1 MFFNNKNLV
10 LSILFLTILF
20 VFPGCNE
27 SDGEMAN
34 VPPTEGENMFTPIT
48 SFIVAPPDPVLGSDS
63 RYHMVYEL
71 QISNITTLTWTINS
85 IDILDANSNE
95 IYASFSGEEVTDI
108 IQTIGKRQPINSLEG
123 EQSGIVFLTFSVES
137 AEDIPANLT
146 HRFNITVPGGIPAG
160 FANFAGIPPD
170 AEQYAQFTG
179 QTGVTPPDAILLS
192 PPLSGDGWVA
202 ADGCCTAVRHVRGYN
217 AVNGKIFFAQ
227 RFAIDWEKL
236 NDEKRI
242 FVGDPLDVNSYFCYG
257 EDVLAVS
264 NATVVT
270 VVNEFEDQV
279 PGQLPQ
285 GITLAEVDGNHVVLD
300 LGGGRFAFYAHLIK
314 DSITVE
320 VGEQVVSGQVLGKVG
335 NTGNTL
341 APHLHFHVMDSPAS
355 LGSNGLPY
363 IYDSYE
369 LIEMSASTEA
379 FDLAEATGIPL
390 ETVPVD
396 NPGPQT
402 ENLML
407 DQSIV
412 NFE

>member
-1 MFFNNKNLV
+1 MKYKKMNYL
-10 LSILFLTILF
+10 LTIMIFSFLF
-20 VFPGCNE
+20 AIPGCNE
-27 SDGEMAN
+27 SDGEMTN
-34 VPPTEGENMFTPIT
+34 VPPAEGENMFTPIT
-48 SFIVAPPDPVLGSDS
+48 SFVIASPDPVLGSDG

-85 IDILDANSNE
+85 IEIIDVNSNE
-95 IYASFSGEEVTDI
+95 EYAVFSGEEVTNI
-108 IQTIGKRQPINSLEG
+108 IQTIGTRQPINTLEG
-123 EQSGIVFLTFSVES
+123 EQSGIVFLTFSVET

-146 HRFNITVPGGIPAG
+146 HKFNITVPGGIPAG

-170 AEQYAQFTG
+170 TEEYAQFTG
-179 QTGVTPPDAILLS
+179 QTGVNPPDAILLGA
-192 PPLSGDGWVA
+192 PLRGDGWIA
-202 ADGCCTAVRHVRGYN
+202 ADGCCTAVRHIRGYN
-217 AVNGKIFFAQ
+217 AINGQIYFAQ
-227 RFAIDWEKL
+227 RFAIDWEKI
-236 NDEKRI
+236 NEDKRI
-242 FVGDPLDVNSYFCYG
+242 FVGDPQDVNSYFCYG

-264 NATVVT
+264 DATVVT

-279 PGQLPQ
+279 PGELPQ

-320 VGEQVVSGQVLGKVG
+320 VGEQVTRGQVLGQVG
-335 NTGNTL
+335 NTGNSL
-341 APHLHFHVMDSPAS
+341 APHLHFHVMASPAS

-363 IYDSYE
+363 MYDKYE

-396 NPGPQT
+396 NPGPQAD
-402 ENLML
+402 NLML